1 MIRMVG
7 IVVKLNKSREG
18 LHSGEEKCSVGIP
31 GASGQQITKEYRRK
45 EKEEQGNSIC
55 ALGCP

>member
-1 MIRMVG
+1 MVG